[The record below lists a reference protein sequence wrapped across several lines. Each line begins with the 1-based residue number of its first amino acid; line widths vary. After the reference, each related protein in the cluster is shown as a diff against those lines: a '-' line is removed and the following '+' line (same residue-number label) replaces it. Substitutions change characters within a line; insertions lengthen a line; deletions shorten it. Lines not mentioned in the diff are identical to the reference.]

1 MNVRGKLALVM
12 AGGTGGHI
20 FPGLAVAHA
29 LRERGWTV
37 QWLGNPTAMEGQL
50 VPKHDIVLNPLV
62 FSGLRGK
69 GFAAAL
75 LMPLRLLKAFAQALR
90 VLRKVRPD
98 VVLGMGGYVAFP
110 GGMMASLLGIPV
122 VIHEQNS
129 IAGMTNRWL
138 AKVADTVLV
147 AFPDAL
153 PKALWVGNPV
163 RAALASVP
171 APQQRLAGRQGVM
184 KLLVVGG
191 SLGAAALNETVPA
204 ALGLLPSG
212 SRFEVKH
219 QAGEKHLQALVSAY
233 AKAGVQADCVAFI
246 EDMSDALAQADV
258 IVCRAGAMTVA
269 EIAAVGAAALFVPFP
284 FAVDD
289 HQTTNAT
296 FLSLKGGAWMRQ
308 QSELTAQWLAQ
319 WLQQLTRDDLLK
331 TAIAARALSKPD
343 ATQHIVEQMEKVCE
357 S

>member
-1 MNVRGKLALVM
+1 MNARGKLALVM

-75 LMPLRLLKAFAQALR
+75 LMPLRLLKAFAQAVR

-129 IAGMTNRWL
+129 IAGMTNREVW
-138 AKVADTVLV
+138 
-147 AFPDAL
+147 
-153 PKALWVGNPV
+153 
-163 RAALASVP
+163 
-171 APQQRLAGRQGVM
+171 
-184 KLLVVGG
+184 
-191 SLGAAALNETVPA
+191 
-204 ALGLLPSG
+204 GLQP
-212 SRFEVKH
+212 
-219 QAGEKHLQALVSAY
+219 
-233 AKAGVQADCVAFI
+233 
-246 EDMSDALAQADV
+246 
-258 IVCRAGAMTVA
+258 
-269 EIAAVGAAALFVPFP
+269 
-284 FAVDD
+284 
-289 HQTTNAT
+289 
-296 FLSLKGGAWMRQ
+296 
-308 QSELTAQWLAQ
+308 
-319 WLQQLTRDDLLK
+319 
-331 TAIAARALSKPD
+331 
-343 ATQHIVEQMEKVCE
+343 
-357 S
+357 